1 MIAQSIELFF
11 SPLNTLRR
19 ITPSTDTLRRYADL
33 CCLHFYSRF
42 TNIVNQFLSSPTI
55 IFQYDKCREDY
66 ELNHKGQDKVLMRE
80 LNKYLVRPRK
90 K

>member
-1 MIAQSIELFF
+1 MLMYVAFIS
-11 SPLNTLRR
+11 
-19 ITPSTDTLRRYADL
+19 TPDSLMLLTI
-33 CCLHFYSRF
+33 FYPR
-42 TNIVNQFLSSPTI
+42 LPSSL
-55 IFQYDKCREDY
+55 QYDMCREDY